1 MVMESVGVTL
11 LYPLTRHTWSFL
23 FQDCYS
29 PFFPFQPPTT
39 QFLEGKLTFIMQ
51 FISLLLIQS
60 VCLQGP
66 YSIINV
72 CSHFPFSRAS
82 ILELWGQQLT
92 LIMAFPPSTVGS
104 QSPRLPAPPRGWAC
118 MCSVGAACRR
128 TGGSQPLSQSIKT
141 ERSFF
146 FGGGGQTP

>member
-1 MVMESVGVTL
+1 MESVGVTL
-11 LYPLTRHTWSFL
+11 LYPLTRHTWRFL

-92 LIMAFPPSTVGS
+92 LIMAFSSLHRGLSESQVAGSASGMGVHVLHLGHAQAHGRPPC
-104 QSPRLPAPPRGWAC
+104 PAL
-118 MCSVGAACRR
+118 SAAE
-128 TGGSQPLSQSIKT
+128 PINKA
-141 ERSFF
+141 
-146 FGGGGQTP
+146 